1 MKKEVY
7 LTILYDYYSE
17 LLKPLEKEIFKGY
30 YFDNLSLG
38 ELSDAFDVSRNA
50 IHKRLKS
57 IDEKLCFYEE
67 KLGLKKKE
75 DKILEIIKKIEDEN
89 LKHEI
94 EELLE

>member
-30 YFDNLSLG
+30 YFENLSLA
-38 ELSDAFDVSRNA
+38 ELSENFNVSRNA

-57 IDEKLCFYEE
+57 IEEKLFFYEE
-67 KLGLKKKE
+67 KLCLKKKE
-75 DKILEIIKKIEDEN
+75 DKILEIIKKIDN
-89 LKHEI
+89 DDLKHEI
-94 EELLE
+94 EELLG